1 MPQNLVTSPSN
12 SWKQEHEEVEDKEYK
27 EILKESELAVY
38 AWIHSSK
45 KKKKAVVSLDHSWL
59 MLLIFVTKNIT
70 DVS

>member
-45 KKKKAVVSLDHSWL
+45 KKKKAVVSLNRVD
-59 MLLIFVTKNIT
+59 
-70 DVS
+70 